1 MDRLL
6 NLLYENARLSN
17 AQIAA
22 MLNVPERKVA
32 DKIKELEDEG
42 IIRGYKA
49 LVNFEKCGNEK
60 VTALIEVKVTPQ
72 RDAGFD
78 DIARRILQFDEVESI
93 YLMSGG
99 YDLCLFISGR
109 TFKDVAIFVAK
120 CLAPIEGVNSTATHF
135 VLRKYKDMGVVM
147 CDCEA
152 DDRGTLSL

>member
-22 MLNVPERKVA
+22 MLNVPEREVA

-99 YDLCLFISGR
+99 YDLPLYFRPYLQGR
-109 TFKDVAIFVAK
+109 
-120 CLAPIEGVNSTATHF
+120 GHF
-135 VLRKYKDMGVVM
+135 RGKVLS
-147 CDCEA
+147 A
-152 DDRGTLSL
+152 DRGRQFHRHAFCASQV